1 MAQPAMTLLSAA
13 EPELNA
19 FLAKYGYSIEE
30 DATPLLALSFAFLST
45 LPFRDVE
52 SVDVDRVAEAQCFI
66 AYSMSGNGGGFDP
79 SAITEAKTLT
89 KKGLGRGAITKEWAV
104 NELLNGTDPIS
115 QLRAMPLAFG
125 LLNNYLSYG
134 NTGAF
139 VV

>member
-1 MAQPAMTLLSAA
+1 MALVSAT
-13 EPELNA
+13 EPELTV

-30 DATPLLALSFAFLST
+30 DATSLLALSFAFLST

-52 SVDVDRVAEAQCFI
+52 SIDAERVAEAQCFI
-66 AYSMSGNGGGFDP
+66 AYSMSANGGGFDP
-79 SAITEAKTLT
+79 SAIAEAKTLT
-89 KKGLGRGAITKEWAV
+89 KKGLGRGAITKEWTV
-104 NELLNGTDPIS
+104 NELLNGTDPVS

-134 NTGAF
+134 TAGAF